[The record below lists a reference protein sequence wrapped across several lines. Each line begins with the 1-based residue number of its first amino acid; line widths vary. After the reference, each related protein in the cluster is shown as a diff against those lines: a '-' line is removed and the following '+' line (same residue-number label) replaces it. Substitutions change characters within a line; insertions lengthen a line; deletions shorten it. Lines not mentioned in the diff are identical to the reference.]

1 MTIAQE
7 VLAALQEAGR
17 EVGALVLTFTRP
29 GVAENPWDAPASG
42 QTFAL
47 TAMDEGIKE
56 VYVSGSSATRKARML
71 MVDATGTAPAI
82 GDKVAINGATPRP
95 PAAWRF
101 TIEWRSA
108 LELGP
113 VLLHPMAYPA
123 RAARSGSSRGHVPAA
138 DVCGAR
144 RDDDCRL

>member
-17 EVGALVLTFTRP
+17 EVGALVLTFTRA
-29 GVAENPWDAPASG
+29 GVAENPWDTPAAG

-47 TAMDEGIKE
+47 TAIDEGIRE

-82 GDKVAINGATPRP
+82 GDKVAINGATHD
-95 PAAWRF
+95 
-101 TIEWRSA
+101 
-108 LELGP
+108 
-113 VLLHPMAYPA
+113 VLAVLPEAPGGVAFYY
-123 RAARSGSSRGHVPAA
+123 RVEIST
-138 DVCGAR
+138 
-144 RDDDCRL
+144 